1 MSYQYDGKNYNL
13 RERRFCDSEVSI
25 RYRRLSCRDIRN
37 TTVACIFGIRL
48 LTSWSCCTTRTS
60 CSERHGRIIS
70 PISGQR
76 LSLIYPGRCRLKKHL
91 VITSIVTLITS
102 SATCLAVAS
111 PKQPSS
117 KVWAN
122 FVNESG
128 WQNKGIAYL
137 TGLVNPNY
145 GFGGLDGAIHLA
157 EDYRNA
163 TEVVPFAVI
172 FSILTGVV
180 TGLFFCRGHDVL
192 PWRYRS
198 SPCHVNRVRM

>member
-1 MSYQYDGKNYNL
+1 MSRHTQYNRGMY
-13 RERRFCDSEVSI
+13 FWC
-25 RYRRLSCRDIRN
+25 
-37 TTVACIFGIRL
+37 IRL

-60 CSERHGRIIS
+60 WSERHGRIIS
-70 PISGQR
+70 PVRGQG

-91 VITSIVTLITS
+91 FITSIVTLITY

-128 WQNKGIAYL
+128 WQNKGIAFL

-145 GFGGLDGAIHLA
+145 GFGGLDSAIDLA
-157 EDYRNA
+157 EDCRNA

-180 TGLFFCRGHDVL
+180 TALFFVVVMMYCLGDIGAVL
-192 PWRYRS
+192 ATSTGYACKP
-198 SPCHVNRVRM
+198 PP